1 MRFLF
6 LMAVFIGSNLGAQP
20 LRDINFNYLYSPN
33 EPFSVDIQPVRLASG
48 WNVQYRLNLQ
58 DTLNQ
63 ISDFEIQWEIRDGLQ
78 SKQGKPIAADSV
90 VKNEDS
96 SERLSGTILVKQDLT
111 VQLLVAKVTNIVLK
125 RAWLFYTALEP
136 KFPVNGYLT
145 RNSLPVVERYI
156 KVGTPLSV
164 SGSSPAFVA
173 YYDDV
178 FPPAPPAFEKAV
190 GRVSPALRVDS
201 SFVANPENPISFA
214 KTGLY
219 LFQYDTL
226 AAEGFT
232 IRVEDDYPRLAKVE
246 SLADPLTYICTS
258 QEMARIRQ
266 AKGDKRAFDK
276 VILSMTKDTERAKLF
291 MKNYFRRVELA
302 NQYFTSYKE
311 GWKTDRGMVYI
322 IFGVPDQVFKT
333 MEREI
338 WYYKNSAYKIT
349 LEFAKSP
356 TLFDPENY
364 VLLREKKFEY
374 TLYQVIDLLRN
385 ARF

>member
-6 LMAVFIGSNLGAQP
+6 LMAVFIGFNLSAQP

-33 EPFSVDIQPVRLASG
+33 ENFNFYIQPVRLASG
-48 WNVQYRLNLQ
+48 WNVQYKLNLL
-58 DTLNQ
+58 DTLDP
-63 ISDFEIQWEIRDGLQ
+63 ISDFEIQWEMRDGMH
-78 SKQGKPIAADSV
+78 SKEGRPVTADSV
-90 VKNEDS
+90 IKNPDTS
-96 SERLSGTILVKQDLT
+96 RRLSGTVLVKPDFA
-111 VQLLVAKVTNIVLK
+111 VRLLVAKVTNTTLK

-145 RNSLPVVERYI
+145 ITELPLLERYV
-156 KVGTPLSV
+156 KVGTPV
-164 SGSSPAFVA
+164 TISGSRPSYLA

-201 SFVANPENPISFA
+201 SFTANPGNPISFSE
-214 KTGLY
+214 TGLY
-219 LFQYDTL
+219 LFQTDTL

-276 VILSMTKDTERAKLF
+276 VILSMTKDTDRAKLF

-338 WYYKNSAYKIT
+338 WYYKNSAFKIT